1 MPSKHTY
8 VDDEITKVV
17 IELKSH
23 DVNTEQY
30 ETILDR
36 LGKLQKIRQE
46 ERNAYLS
53 DLPSA
58 DTIVTSVTYLVGI
71 VMILKHENLNVIT
84 SKALGFVPRV
94 R

>member
-36 LGKLQKIRQE
+36 LGKLQKI
-46 ERNAYLS
+46 A
-53 DLPSA
+53 
-58 DTIVTSVTYLVGI
+58 G
-71 VMILKHENLNVIT
+71 
-84 SKALGFVPRV
+84 
-94 R
+94 